1 MRSCTIL
8 LVMTL
13 LAPRTAVAQGI
24 RQPLA
29 SQAVLDAALA
39 DIANQ
44 RTANLQKVR
53 RLLAHPDSVRTVR
66 RLADV
71 RRVSERLSV
80 LDDRTLERLAKDSEA
95 AIQPAGGGPS
105 KVLIIVLLTLI
116 VLAIVAAALAPESS

>member
-8 LVMTL
+8 LLMTL
-13 LAPRTAVAQGI
+13 LAPRPAVAQSL

-39 DIANQ
+39 DMASQ

-53 RLLAHPDSVRTVR
+53 RLLAHPDAVRTVR
-66 RLADV
+66 GLADV
-71 RRVSERLSV
+71 RRVSERLAV
-80 LDDRTLERLAKDSEA
+80 LDDRTLERLARDSDA
-95 AIQPAGGGPS
+95 ATQSSGGGPG
-105 KVLIIVLLTLI
+105 KVFIIVVLTLI

>member
-8 LVMTL
+8 LLMTL
-13 LAPRTAVAQGI
+13 LAPRTAVAQSI

-39 DIANQ
+39 DMASR

-53 RLLAHPDSVRTVR
+53 RLLAHPDAVRTVR
-66 RLADV
+66 GFADV
-71 RRVSERLSV
+71 RRVSERLAV
-80 LDDRTLERLAKDSEA
+80 LDDRTLERLARESDA
-95 AIQPAGGGPS
+95 ATQSSGAGPG
-105 KVLIIVLLTLI
+105 KVFIIVVLTLI